1 MSEIETSVA
10 RQYGREAL
18 EAAIMQGLR
27 AMGRE
32 PEAVTIDDLAVV
44 DEFHVGGRKATIE
57 LLDQLDLA
65 PGAAVLDLGCG
76 VGGPARIMASHYGC
90 RVTGADLTPDFVE
103 VARRLTGLVGLE
115 GKITFLEAS
124 ILDLPLPDAGFEA
137 ATLLHVGMNIPD
149 KRRLCGEV
157 ARVLRPGG
165 RFAIYDVM
173 RVAEGPLAF
182 PVPWARDEA
191 ASFVETPA
199 VYRQALESASFSIVA
214 ERDRREAGV
223 AFFARQRERE
233 AASGRPPL
241 SIATLLGEDARPRF
255 ANLVR
260 MLEEGLLA
268 PIEMIARRG

>member
-10 RQYGREAL
+10 LQYGREAL

-76 VGGPARIMASHYGC
+76 VGGPARIMASRYGC

-165 RFAIYDVM
+165 RFAIYDLM

-199 VYRQALESASFSIVA
+199 VYREALESASFSIVA